1 MGGLWEGVA
10 LGEMDTSLPLPTTQP
25 PPVPLGLAGG
35 DNHCC
40 RHRKADFHP
49 LHRAGSTKAAR
60 EPPPHASAARGGF
73 ISLSQEAKSTS
84 SPRAGS
90 LRGVRKQQ
98 QGTGLVRHAVNA
110 AAQPP
115 EPGYDLEMR
124 DPLRLDPF
132 VEIERTKI
140 FTIRKRLKDN
150 VLLEV
155 SLPCLTL

>member
-1 MGGLWEGVA
+1 M
-10 LGEMDTSLPLPTTQP
+10 
-25 PPVPLGLAGG
+25 
-35 DNHCC
+35 
-40 RHRKADFHP
+40 
-49 LHRAGSTKAAR
+49 
-60 EPPPHASAARGGF
+60 
-73 ISLSQEAKSTS
+73 
-84 SPRAGS
+84 
-90 LRGVRKQQ
+90 
-98 QGTGLVRHAVNA
+98 RHAVNA